1 MRILA
6 LDTATLVASVA
17 LLVVEDNGENN
28 GDVIAAAGDAHAD
41 THSEKLL
48 PLIDAILHQAD
59 VAPAALDAIA
69 CGAGP
74 GSFTGLRIGLAT
86 AKGLC
91 FALGKPL
98 VLVSS
103 LAALARGAG
112 GRDVLALIDAKKR
125 EVYAGV
131 FAADGTPLGGE
142 RVLPPDALLEHVH
155 AVAGGRKLVVIGD
168 GAAAYPD
175 AAARC
180 GEVDLTVR
188 SSPDARAVAHLA
200 AARLRAGATDEVLTA
215 APTYIRAS
223 EAEIATVPVAMRK
236 PGS

>member
-1 MRILA
+1 MAAMRILA

-17 LLVVEDNGENN
+17 VLVVDDTETI
-28 GDVIAAAGDAHAD
+28 VAAGDAHAD

-48 PLIDAILHQAD
+48 PLIDMVLQQAGL
-59 VAPAALDAIA
+59 APAALDAIA

-98 VLVSS
+98 LLISS
-103 LAALARGAG
+103 LAALADAAR
-112 GRDVLALIDAKKR
+112 GRDVLALLDAKKR
-125 EVYAGV
+125 EVYAGL

-142 RVLPPDALLEHVH
+142 RVLPPDALVEHVH
-155 AVAGGRKLVVIGD
+155 ATAGGRPLVVIGD
-168 GAAAYPD
+168 GAAAYPE

-180 GEVDLTVR
+180 GEVDLAARRT
-188 SSPDARAVAHLA
+188 PDARAVARLA
-200 AARLRAGATDEVLTA
+200 AARLRTGATDEVLTA

-236 PGS
+236 PGF

>member
-6 LDTATLVASVA
+6 LDTATLTASVA
-17 LLVVEDNGENN
+17 ILD
-28 GDVIAAAGDAHAD
+28 GDAIAAAGDAHAD

-48 PLIDAILHQAD
+48 PLVDAVLNQAGLR
-59 VAPAALDAIA
+59 PALLDAIA

-103 LAALARGAG
+103 LAALAYEVR
-112 GRDVLALIDAKKR
+112 GRDVLALIDARKR

-131 FAADGTPLGGE
+131 FSGDGVALGGE
-142 RVLPPDALLEHVH
+142 RVLPPDALADHVRS
-155 AVAGGRKLVVIGD
+155 AAGNRRLVVIGD
-168 GAAAYPD
+168 GAAAYRD

-180 GEVDLTVR
+180 GDVDLSVR
-188 SSPDARAVAHLA
+188 LTPDARAVARLA
-200 AARLRAGATDEVLTA
+200 QAKLASGASDEVLTA

-236 PGS
+236 PRP

>member
-6 LDTATLVASVA
+6 LDTASFTASAAV
-17 LLVVEDNGENN
+17 LDGET
-28 GDVIAAAGDAHAD
+28 VAAADDARAD

-48 PLIDAILHQAD
+48 PLIDSVLRRAGI
-59 VAPAALDAIA
+59 APAALDAIA
-69 CGAGP
+69 CGKGP

-103 LAALARGAG
+103 LAALAEPAR
-112 GRDVLALIDAKKR
+112 GRDVLALLDAKKR
-125 EVYAGV
+125 EVYAGL
-131 FAADGTPLGGE
+131 FAADGTPLAPE
-142 RVLPPDALLEHVH
+142 RVLPPEALPEY
-155 AVAGGRKLVVIGD
+155 AGGRELLVIGD
-168 GAAAYPD
+168 GAAVYPE

-180 GEVDLTVR
+180 GAVDLTIR
-188 SSPDARAVAHLA
+188 GTPDARAVARLA
-200 AARLRAGATDEVLTA
+200 AARFRSGAADEVLTA

-223 EAEIATVPVAMRK
+223 EAEIASVPVAMRRER
-236 PGS
+236 P